1 MQFTK
6 PIPFEEAVERLGA
19 KTVAGAKLDTAA
31 WQRVPLA
38 LRERAFFS
46 AKVED
51 ARFLADLKGW
61 LQDFQT
67 SAREDVPQPDGTTVT
82 ALKVGSRAQF
92 VELARRKALALGLDR
107 VVDPEQRGGLQ
118 DITSERRLGLIFDVQ
133 TEQANSFGDWQ
144 QGMDADVL
152 NEFPAWRFI
161 RVGEPQA
168 PRPVHQAHV
177 NEVRLKT
184 DLEFWRAM
192 NDPSFGGFGV
202 PWGPWGFGSLMDT
215 EDVDRGEAESL
226 GLLQPGQRLE
236 PATRDFNEGLKA
248 SVRSLDEQLQAWLQ
262 AQLGDSVKLEDG
274 AAWWKGDRTGKA
286 LAGVPPRS
294 RRAPA
299 APVPAEFD
307 EQGFPT
313 DLARLEKVRALG
325 GSTGAE
331 LVRDPRSGRLYVR
344 KEGNSP
350 EHVREEF
357 TADQLYRAA
366 GVPVPAARL
375 YDGAKPVKLAEFV
388 EGQTLQ
394 QYLAKATPAQRDAVI
409 GKLRGHFAVDALLGN
424 WDVTGTG
431 LDNVL
436 VDKAGT
442 PWRIDNGGSLRFR
455 AQGTAKTAKE
465 WHGYPTELWTMRAP
479 GQLAGK
485 VFHGLGFYDVARQLE
500 TLPGAAILA
509 AAPADLRDTLAARLA
524 ELAKVARKARDF
536 ESTQYVAAYAD
547 RVCEQMMALRN
558 SDVFRRLSRELVQ
571 EKAGDYV
578 LRDENG
584 LPFDHLR
591 TLKGNKVADVSQNYF
606 EVISKAA
613 ISVNSHHKKGDLAY
627 NATSLQ
633 AALKLQPELEKMALE
648 GTAPQQELAG
658 HYLQSLKAIV
668 AAQGNLK
675 ATVPMVTKHA
685 WTPPDADGKSVVA
698 AFAEWMQEHGGDWNV
713 VSQWAGAQAGS
724 SKSEASRAWKWH
736 LLQQLDGAK
745 VSEFHNPPTKS
756 DLDKVRKQHGDKYE
770 RSLDQFHAFVQEVL
784 ERLTF
789 PGSDREQRLVRLLR
803 TETTA
808 SAVTIPKG
816 QTGEYKRGVNESGS
830 LYTPI
835 FNGAR
840 TVTAVPF
847 TRITSLYFFERTPGT
862 GGSLLLGDGENEA
875 TYIGWKLRTLNLGE
889 LPKGK
894 VPLKT
899 TTNRKDWEL

>member
-1 MQFTK
+1 M
-6 PIPFEEAVERLGA
+6 
-19 KTVAGAKLDTAA
+19 
-31 WQRVPLA
+31 
-38 LRERAFFS
+38 
-46 AKVED
+46 
-51 ARFLADLKGW
+51 
-61 LQDFQT
+61 
-67 SAREDVPQPDGTTVT
+67 
-82 ALKVGSRAQF
+82 
-92 VELARRKALALGLDR
+92 
-107 VVDPEQRGGLQ
+107 
-118 DITSERRLGLIFDVQ
+118 
-133 TEQANSFGDWQ
+133 
-144 QGMDADVL
+144 
-152 NEFPAWRFI
+152 
-161 RVGEPQA
+161 
-168 PRPVHQAHV
+168 
-177 NEVRLKT
+177 
-184 DLEFWRAM
+184 
-192 NDPSFGGFGV
+192 
-202 PWGPWGFGSLMDT
+202 
-215 EDVDRGEAESL
+215 
-226 GLLQPGQRLE
+226 
-236 PATRDFNEGLKA
+236 
-248 SVRSLDEQLQAWLQ
+248 
-262 AQLGDSVKLEDG
+262 KLEDG

-286 LAGVPPRS
+286 LAGVPPQS
-294 RRAPA
+294 RRTPA

-313 DLARLEKVRALG
+313 DLGRLEQVRALG

-388 EGQTLQ
+388 AGETLQ
-394 QYLAKATPAQRDAVI
+394 QYLAQASPARRDAVI
-409 GKLRGHFAVDALLGN
+409 GKLREHFAVDALLGN

-436 VDKAGT
+436 VDKSGT

-509 AAPADLRDTLAARLA
+509 AAPADLRDPLAARLA

-558 SDVFRRLSRELVQ
+558 SDVFRQLSRELIQ
-571 EKAGDYV
+571 EQAGNYV
-578 LRDENG
+578 LRDEHG

-613 ISVNSHHKKGDLAY
+613 ISVNGHHESGDTAY
-627 NATSLQ
+627 NAAKLAAAESLKPEL
-633 AALKLQPELEKMALE
+633 LKLAKA
-648 GTAPQQELAG
+648 GTQPQQEMAQ
-658 HYLQSLKAIV
+658 HYLKALESIA
-668 AAQGNLK
+668 AAQGNVK
-675 ATVPMVTKHA
+675 ATVPFVTKHA

-698 AFAEWMQEHGGDWNV
+698 AFAEWMQENGGDWSV
-713 VSQWAGAQAGS
+713 VSQWAEAQAFN
-724 SKSEASRAWKWH
+724 SKSEASRGWKWH
-736 LLQQLDGAK
+736 LLQQLEGAK
-745 VSEFHNPPTKS
+745 PAEFHDPPKKAS
-756 DLDKVRKQHGDKYE
+756 FDSARQAHGDKYE
-770 RSLDQFHAFVQEVL
+770 RSLEQFHAFVQEVL

-789 PGSDREQRLVRLLR
+789 PGSDREQRVARLLR
-803 TETTA
+803 TETTP

-830 LYTPI
+830 LYTP
-835 FNGAR
+835 FSSGAR

-862 GGSLLLGDGENEA
+862 GGDLLLGDGENEA
-875 TYIGWKLRTLNLGE
+875 TYIGWKLRALNLGE